1 MLENS
6 PMIFLVFR
14 NLPITS
20 GFCFFNNVAVGAKH
34 AIETGRA
41 NRVFILD
48 WDIHHGNGIQDLTID
63 DPNIFYLSIHRASSG
78 SKNKKSWYYPGTGR
92 PNEVGTGNGVG
103 TNLNICWGEGDMG
116 DLEYSAAF
124 SKVVLP
130 ILYNFKPDLIMVA
143 CGLDAVKGDLIGD
156 CGLTV
161 DMFYRMTR
169 CLLEASPKTPI
180 VMALEGGYHLDQS
193 ALCMQNVAL
202 ALLDEPLDY
211 EERRKYVSWSS
222 ASIIP
227 HKHQIQTSETSKMA
241 EYMNEN
247 MTAAGKHYR
256 NTTRKAVKS
265 IKRSATALEKR
276 GGTCHCGC
284 HFLCEHSVCLPI
296 KKRKN
301 EKLLAW
307 M

>member
-1 MLENS
+1 LRS
-6 PMIFLVFR
+6 FLYDRKLTYDFFVFR

-20 GFCFFNNVAVGAKH
+20 GFCYFNNVAVGAKH
-34 AIETGRA
+34 AIKTGRA

-63 DPNIFYLSIHRASSG
+63 DPNIFYLSIHRASFG
-78 SKNKKSWYYPGTGR
+78 SKNRKSWYYPGTGR

-124 SKVVLP
+124 STVVLP
-130 ILYNFKPDLIMVA
+130 ILDNFKPDLIMVA

-161 DMFYRMTR
+161 EMFYRMTR

-211 EERRKYVSWSS
+211 EECRRKYVCWSS
-222 ASIIP
+222 ASILP
-227 HKHQIQTSETSKMA
+227 QKHQIQTSEISKMA
-241 EYMNEN
+241 KYTNDN

-256 NTTRKAVKS
+256 DTTRKAVIS
-265 IKRSATALEKR
+265 IKRSATAFERK
-276 GGTCHCGC
+276 GGG
-284 HFLCEHSVCLPI
+284 
-296 KKRKN
+296 KG
-301 EKLLAW
+301 
-307 M
+307 